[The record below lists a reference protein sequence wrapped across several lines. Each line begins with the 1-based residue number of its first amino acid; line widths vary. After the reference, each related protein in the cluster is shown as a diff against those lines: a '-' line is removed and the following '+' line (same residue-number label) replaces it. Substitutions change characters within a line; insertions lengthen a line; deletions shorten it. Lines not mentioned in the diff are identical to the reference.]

1 MFKHCINMETEIIKN
16 VGSWGNGAGILL
28 PKEWVGNQVK
38 VILIDRTLEI
48 KREALN
54 ILEPYLEDILG
65 IYLVGS
71 YARGEQDSKSD
82 VDILAISSKTK
93 KEIKSGKYN
102 VSISTVESLKKT
114 VLVQPELIL
123 PRIKEAKVIF
133 NPLLL
138 KEFENKVNKKSFKEF
153 YEDSKR
159 MLKVSEEFT
168 KIDDKE
174 GVFLES
180 HSVIYSLI
188 LRLRGLFL
196 IKCLLSEEKYTKKAF
211 EKWILSILDKGE
223 FNNCY
228 EIYRLEKEDKPS
240 KLIKVKIKTAQN
252 LIKFLEDELEW
263 LKEKKD

>member
-1 MFKHCINMETEIIKN
+1 METEIIKN
-16 VGSWGNGAGILL
+16 VGAWGNGAGILL

-102 VSISTVESLKKT
+102 ISISPIESLKKT
-114 VLVQPELIL
+114 ALAQPELVL
-123 PRIKEAKVIF
+123 PRIIEAKVIL
-133 NPLLL
+133 NPILL
-138 KEFENKVNKKSFKEF
+138 KGFENKVNRKSFKEF

-159 MLKVSEEFT
+159 MLKVSAEFV
-168 KIDDKE
+168 KIDKYD
-174 GVFLES
+174 GVNLES
-180 HSVIYSLI
+180 HSVIYSLV

-196 IKCLLSEEKYTKKAF
+196 IKCLLLEEKYTKKAF
-211 EKWILSILDKGE
+211 EKWILSTIGKEE

-240 KLIKVKIKTAQN
+240 KSIKVSIDTARK
-252 LIKFLEDELEW
+252 LIKFLEEELEY
-263 LKEKKD
+263 LK